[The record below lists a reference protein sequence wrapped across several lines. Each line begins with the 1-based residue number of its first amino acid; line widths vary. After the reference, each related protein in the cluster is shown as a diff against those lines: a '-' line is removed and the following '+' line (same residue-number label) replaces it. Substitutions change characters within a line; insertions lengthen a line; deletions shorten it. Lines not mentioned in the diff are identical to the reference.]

1 MESLHER
8 PHSALGYKTPV
19 QFLLK
24 YGKLHHPQKADAEF
38 TTFQQDGDCDWKSIV
53 LNATN

>member
-1 MESLHER
+1 
-8 PHSALGYKTPV
+8 
-19 QFLLK
+19 LK

-38 TTFQQDGDCDWKSIV
+38 TTFQQDSDYDWKSIV